1 MSDLTSQVHPSSSA
15 HEMPPAPSGTP
26 PAVPAARRL
35 RLWPGVVIVA
45 LELLA
50 LRLPGWLGLDPLVQ
64 FMTMMWG
71 PIAAALAL
79 AVWWLFASR
88 LRWADRLLGVA
99 LFAAFGGA
107 ALALLHPTFPGLGL
121 IIYGLPTV
129 SMAMVAWLVVSFF
142 LSWPIRRVG
151 LVVVLLA
158 AWGYFPLL
166 RLEGLTGSFAPQTH
180 WRWTPTAEDKLLAEL
195 AARKPADAPILG
207 ALTLQPGDWPAF
219 RGPDRDGRLTGVRLA
234 TDWGQ
239 HPPREVW
246 RHRIGPGWSSFA
258 VVAGRLYTQEQ
269 RGDDEAVV
277 CYDAASGAEVWA
289 HRDATRFTET
299 VAGAGPRATPT
310 FHDGKL
316 YALGANGHLNCL
328 DPATGAVL
336 WMRDL
341 AHDSGAKV
349 PQWGFSS
356 SPLVAAGVVLVFA
369 GGPDGKSVL
378 GYHAASG
385 EPAWS
390 AGEGQLSYSS
400 PHLAHLGGVEQA
412 LMATDAGLTS
422 LDPASGTVLWK
433 HAWEAKGM
441 ARIVQPALV
450 GDTDVLIGTGMSF
463 GTRRISV
470 RRDGDGWAAAREVWT
485 KTAIKPYFN
494 DLVVNQG
501 HLYGFDDNFFTCVRL
516 EDGKGRWRARG
527 YGNGQ
532 VLLLADQG
540 VLLVLSEEGEVAL
553 VAANPERH
561 EELGKFKALE
571 GKTWNHPVIAHGKLY
586 VRNGAEVACFE
597 LTEEGSSASARK

>member
-1 MSDLTSQVHPSSSA
+1 
-15 HEMPPAPSGTP
+15 
-26 PAVPAARRL
+26 
-35 RLWPGVVIVA
+35 
-45 LELLA
+45 
-50 LRLPGWLGLDPLVQ
+50 
-64 FMTMMWG
+64 
-71 PIAAALAL
+71 
-79 AVWWLFASR
+79 
-88 LRWADRLLGVA
+88 
-99 LFAAFGGA
+99 
-107 ALALLHPTFPGLGL
+107 
-121 IIYGLPTV
+121 
-129 SMAMVAWLVVSFF
+129 
-142 LSWPIRRVG
+142 
-151 LVVVLLA
+151 
-158 AWGYFPLL
+158 
-166 RLEGLTGSFAPQTH
+166 
-180 WRWTPTAEDKLLAEL
+180 
-195 AARKPADAPILG
+195 
-207 ALTLQPGDWPAF
+207 
-219 RGPDRDGRLTGVRLA
+219 
-234 TDWGQ
+234 
-239 HPPREVW
+239 
-246 RHRIGPGWSSFA
+246 
-258 VVAGRLYTQEQ
+258 
-269 RGDDEAVV
+269 
-277 CYDAASGAEVWA
+277 
-289 HRDATRFTET
+289 
-299 VAGAGPRATPT
+299 
-310 FHDGKL
+310 
-316 YALGANGHLNCL
+316 
-328 DPATGAVL
+328 
-336 WMRDL
+336 MRDL